1 MIILKDRKPAP
12 TVESSSKT
20 VVDSPSTLTVKP
32 STKQPTPTPKPSR
45 LRRVSRFM
53 ARHPRWVQ
61 AFLLLAL
68 TSGTGCFLLYS
79 LFRGAWTP
87 ERDNLTI
94 LQTIFK
100 MEIKRDSTRIIDGD
114 PQQVVT
120 RSYQSLEPYMEEDGW
135 IWVSRFGS
143 TITYGSQNKRLI
155 ASCSPYSPLYMVCS
169 LSEIP

>member
-1 MIILKDRKPAP
+1 MTTLKDRKPAI
-12 TVESSSKT
+12 TVESSPTT
-20 VVDSPSTLTVKP
+20 VVDSPSTLTVTP
-32 STKQPTPTPKPSR
+32 SSDTPKPPSK
-45 LRRVSRFM
+45 LRRAGRFV

-79 LFRGAWTP
+79 LFKGAWTP

-100 MEIKRDSTRIIDGD
+100 MELERDSTRRIDGD

-120 RSYQSLEPYMEEDGW
+120 RSYQSLEPYLEEDGW
-135 IWVSRFGS
+135 VWVNRFGS
-143 TITYGSQNKRLI
+143 TITYGNQNKRLI